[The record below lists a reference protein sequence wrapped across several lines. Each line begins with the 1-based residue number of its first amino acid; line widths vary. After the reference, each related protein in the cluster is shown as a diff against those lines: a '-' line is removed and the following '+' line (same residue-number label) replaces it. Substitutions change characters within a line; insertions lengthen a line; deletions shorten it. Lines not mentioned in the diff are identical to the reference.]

1 MRNWFVPLFFA
12 GLLLCVSA
20 EIANA
25 QRRPPENPFVFGN
38 PEAANVTNY
47 LYGDFKV
54 EDRTSGGQKP
64 LGFNIVL
71 LTNYGREFMR
81 QNVSVNG
88 RYAFSN
94 VPNGEYYIVVEMT
107 GAEVARLQVR
117 LGSLIRSEIRRDI
130 ELEWR
135 DNSFKATNTEI
146 VTAKD
151 GYRRSPANQKLFD
164 KAQEAISKKDHKQ
177 AMALLGQVTSADA
190 KDFPAWV
197 SLGTIQFIEQ
207 QPADAEKSFRN
218 ALAAKDD
225 LRMAA
230 LGLGKAQMMQKNF
243 DGAIETL
250 TKAVE
255 TDPNH
260 AEAQFLLGESYLQIK
275 KGSKAVGYLNEA
287 VRLDP
292 MGMAEA
298 HLRLGTL
305 YRGAGLKEKA
315 VAEFELYLAKR
326 PDYSDKEKLQQYINE
341 NKPK

>member
-1 MRNWFVPLFFA
+1 MRNSFLSPIFA
-12 GLLLCVSA
+12 GLLLCVSVDVA
-20 EIANA
+20 YA
-25 QRRPPENPFVFGN
+25 QRKVVEDPFALGN
-38 PEAANVTNY
+38 PEAAGIAHS
-47 LYGDFKV
+47 LYGDFKI
-54 EDRTSGGQKP
+54 EDRTGGGQKP
-64 LGFNIVL
+64 QGFNIVL
-71 LTNYGREFMR
+71 FSVRGREIGR
-81 QNVSVNG
+81 QSVSANG
-88 RYAFSN
+88 RYFFSN
-94 VPNGEYYIVVEMT
+94 VPNGEYYIGVEMA
-107 GAEVARLQVR
+107 GAEVTRIQVR
-117 LGSLIRSEIRRDI
+117 LASMARSEIRRDI

-135 DNSFKATNTEI
+135 DNSFKATNTEV

-151 GYRRSPANQKLFD
+151 GYQRSPANQKIFD

-177 AMALLGQVTSADA
+177 ALSLLGQITGADA

-218 ALAAKDD
+218 ALAAKAD
-225 LRMAA
+225 LNMATI
-230 LGLGKAQMMQKNF
+230 GLGKARMAQKNF
-243 DGAIETL
+243 DGAIETF

-255 TDPNH
+255 TDPNN
-260 AEAQFLLGESYLQIK
+260 AEANLLLGESYLQIK

-315 VAEFELYLAKR
+315 VAEFEQYLAKR
-326 PDYSDKEKLQQYINE
+326 PDYPDKEKLQQYINE

>member
-1 MRNWFVPLFFA
+1 MRNRYLPLLFA
-12 GLLLCVSA
+12 GLLLCVSVDVA
-20 EIANA
+20 KA
-25 QRRPPENPFVFGN
+25 QRRPLEDPFVFGN
-38 PEAANVTNY
+38 PEAKGVTNQ
-47 LYGDFKV
+47 LYGDFKI
-54 EDRTSGGQKP
+54 EDRTVGGQKP
-64 LGFNIVL
+64 QSFNIVL
-71 LTNYGREFMR
+71 LSNFGREIWR
-81 QNVSVNG
+81 QNVSANG
-88 RYAFSN
+88 RYFFSN
-94 VPNGEYYIVVEMT
+94 VVNGEYFIVVELAGM
-107 GAEVARLQVR
+107 EVTRIQVR
-117 LGSLIRSEIRRDI
+117 LASMARSEIRRDI

-151 GYRRSPANQKLFD
+151 GYQRSPANQKIFD

-207 QPADAEKSFRN
+207 QPAEAEKSFRN